1 MSSSPDE
8 CDRCYRQARVQI
20 DAGQYEEAIIS
31 CDRAL
36 EYNPNA
42 HEVWVLRG
50 YAFDSL
56 KRYKQ
61 ALASYEKALEIQKEI
76 GDLQAQAK
84 TLSVM
89 IHLYPFNGK
98 VREGFLAQ
106 QQWIETIKQLDLSPG
121 VAANSR
127 YNLLHF

>member
-8 CDRCYRQARVQI
+8 CDRCYQQARVQI

-42 HEVWVLRG
+42 HEVWALRG
-50 YAFDSL
+50 SAFDSL

-89 IHLYPFNGK
+89 IHLY
-98 VREGFLAQ
+98 FLFQA
-106 QQWIETIKQLDLSPG
+106 
-121 VAANSR
+121 
-127 YNLLHF
+127 